1 MPLIFAL
8 NFFNMTSL
16 VINLERPDDLKLFEE
31 LAARLGLFSF
41 KLSEADKKLIARRLL
56 VDKMDASANIEVPEE
71 LIESLIEADRM
82 ERYAQ
87 N

>member
-1 MPLIFAL
+1 
-8 NFFNMTSL
+8 MTSL

-31 LAARLGLFSF
+31 LAARLGLISF
-41 KLSEADKKLIARRLL
+41 KLSEADKKLIARRKL
-56 VDKMDASANIEVPEE
+56 VDKMDASSNIEIPEE
-71 LIESLIEADRM
+71 LIDALIEADRT